1 MATDT
6 QALFDPIDKAVTA
19 ALHDNH
25 IYPISSYGWLDAYT
39 ADPKMIGHAM
49 WQTEPPFEFSYGTE
63 SEQSEPTEYQRYL
76 TILGA
81 DFEGLMELACNSL
94 GIVLWRQNE
103 TIVDHFGD
111 NAKFWSHYTGTLLIL
126 SMASDRLRDFFVM
139 AYFNVNFTKYRSQKR
154 EFRGPFV
161 ESRLSPRGVGTQL
174 KKLLPLVE
182 EIQKNRSIRNKLVH
196 EVATRSGKMNQS
208 LFNSRRKALGKE
220 PIREAKQSWGK
231 WKQEVAR
238 EIKDSGRYLSG
249 WYNTLVSA
257 SNLVFEIEH
266 RLRKKR
272 QRGA

>member
-1 MATDT
+1 MARPTDGRYTQPMNSTSNSGEDTLATDT

-111 NAKFWSHYTGTLLIL
+111 SA
-126 SMASDRLRDFFVM
+126 
-139 AYFNVNFTKYRSQKR
+139 NF
-154 EFRGPFV
+154 
-161 ESRLSPRGVGTQL
+161 
-174 KKLLPLVE
+174 
-182 EIQKNRSIRNKLVH
+182 
-196 EVATRSGKMNQS
+196 
-208 LFNSRRKALGKE
+208 
-220 PIREAKQSWGK
+220 
-231 WKQEVAR
+231 
-238 EIKDSGRYLSG
+238 GRTTPG
-249 WYNTLVSA
+249 
-257 SNLVFEIEH
+257 H
-266 RLRKKR
+266 C
-272 QRGA
+272 